1 MSSHQPSQDAVVV
14 DTDVVSYTF
23 KGDSRR
29 DAYRE
34 HLDGRFLLIPPQT
47 IAELERWALT
57 ANWGASRRAGMEQHL
72 RRYLVQPFSR
82 DLCVK
87 WAEAMHSASRNSF
100 TLHGADAWI
109 AAVALLHDIPLV
121 TNNGKDF
128 RGVEGL
134 TVISGSQMS

>member
-1 MSSHQPSQDAVVV
+1 LSSHSAAANAVVV

-29 DAYRE
+29 DAYRK
-34 HLDGRFLLIPPQT
+34 HLNGRFLLISPQT

-57 ANWGASRRAGMEQHL
+57 ANWGVGRRSGMEQHL

-82 DLCVK
+82 ALCVK
-87 WAEAMHSASRNSF
+87 WAEAIHGAGLNSF
-100 TLHGADAWI
+100 TVHGADAWI

-121 TNNGKDF
+121 TNNGKHF
-128 RGVEGL
+128 RGIEGL
-134 TVISGSQMS
+134 IIISES